1 MSSHWVEKGVASG
14 HRTLPDHG
22 QSVGQSTGSNQVV
35 VDGTI
40 SLCSEDPEH
49 EQVRTKLRGKTFHG
63 KTDSRAASDNRAEG
77 FLKKKSYS
85 RRRYYRGPRPKFI
98 KVCSETRSQLRF
110 EGRIGGL

>member
-40 SLCSEDPEH
+40 
-49 EQVRTKLRGKTFHG
+49 
-63 KTDSRAASDNRAEG
+63 
-77 FLKKKSYS
+77 
-85 RRRYYRGPRPKFI
+85 
-98 KVCSETRSQLRF
+98 KVCALKIQSMSRF
-110 EGRIGGL
+110 EPNCGVKLFMEKLIRERRWTIELKVS